1 MMKFKFI
8 LITVCLF
15 LTGVVV
21 AQAPSNNGF
30 TPAQKKRIE
39 IIIHNYL
46 IQNPQVLDEASK
58 VLQARILKQMTEDA
72 IKGARTNTDGLL
84 RSKSPVMGNSH
95 GPITMVT
102 FLDYQCPFCRVM
114 TSMLEHL
121 IKVNPELRVVCKEFP
136 VHGKYSI
143 MAAKVALAA
152 DLQGKYWEVH
162 KALMGAPMFLTEKG
176 IMDAAKSTGVDMKKL
191 TADMQKISIQNEINR
206 VYQLAKSLKLTG
218 DPSYF
223 VMKTN
228 MKDNSD
234 APIYFVPGY
243 SSEQELQAMINKAG

>member
-1 MMKFKFI
+1 VKFKFI
-8 LITVCLF
+8 LVTVCLF
-15 LTGVVV
+15 LIGVVV

-30 TPAQKKRIE
+30 TPVQRKQIE
-39 IIIHNYL
+39 LIIHNYL

-58 VLQARILKQMTEDA
+58 ALQAKILKQMTKDA
-72 IKGARTNTDGLL
+72 LKGARTNTDDLL
-84 RSKSPVMGNSH
+84 RSKSPTAGNPH
-95 GPITMVT
+95 GQITMVA

-114 TSMLEHL
+114 TPMLEHL
-121 IKVNPELRVVCKEFP
+121 IKVNPELRVVGKEFP

-152 DLQGKYWEVH
+152 DLQGKYWEAH
-162 KALMGAPMFLTEKG
+162 KALMNAPMFLTEQG
-176 IMDAAKSTGVDMKKL
+176 IMNAAKSTGVDMQKL
-191 TADMQKISIQNEINR
+191 TADMQKTSIQDEINR
-206 VYQLAKSLKLTG
+206 VYQLARSLKLTG

-223 VMKTN
+223 IMKTD

-243 SSEQELQAMINKAG
+243 SSEQELQAMINKVG

>member
-1 MMKFKFI
+1 VRFRFI
-8 LITVCLF
+8 LVTVCLF
-15 LTGVVV
+15 LIGVAV

-30 TPAQKKRIE
+30 TPAQQKQIE
-39 IIIHNYL
+39 LIIHNYL

-58 VLQARILKQMTEDA
+58 ALQVKLLKQMTKDA
-72 IKGARTNTDGLL
+72 LKGARANTDSLL
-84 RSKSPVMGNSH
+84 RSKSPIAGNPH
-95 GPITMVT
+95 GPITMVA
-102 FLDYQCPFCRVM
+102 FLDYQCPFCRAM

-121 IKVNPELRVVCKEFP
+121 IKVNPELRIVCKEFP

-162 KALMGAPMFLTEKG
+162 KALMNAQMFLTEQG
-176 IMDAAKSTGVDMKKL
+176 IMGAAKSTGVDMKKL
-191 TADMQKISIQNEINR
+191 TADMQKTSIQDEING

-223 VMKTN
+223 IMKTD
-228 MKDNSD
+228 MKDHSD
-234 APIYFVPGY
+234 APIYFIPGY
-243 SSEQELQAMINKAG
+243 ASEQEIQAMINKAG